1 MGIGT
6 LRRHR
11 EQGGGEPEPVDATDA
26 ARELAVEEGVDLVDI
41 GGTGSDG
48 RVLKSDVEAAVEAG

>member
-11 EQGGGEPEPVDATDA
+11 EEPDEEEVDATSA
-26 ARELAVEEGVDLVDI
+26 ARELAVEEGVDLAGI
-41 GGTGSDG
+41 EGTGNDG